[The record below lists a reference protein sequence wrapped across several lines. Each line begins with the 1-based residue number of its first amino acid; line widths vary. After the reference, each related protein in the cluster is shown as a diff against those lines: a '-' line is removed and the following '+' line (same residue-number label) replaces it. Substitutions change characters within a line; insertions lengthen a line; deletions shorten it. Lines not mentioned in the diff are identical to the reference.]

1 MHSPNKSK
9 TIRRAFQKILKR
21 IIKIISTVSLFVFQK
36 EKKRV
41 SYITFAI
48 QPFKKK
54 KKKKDQFFSEWKAET
69 FTRLHFLFFPREII
83 HILSNR
89 IFFFF
94 LGGRGFGG
102 VGLYLTLTSLRNI
115 DIE

>member
-1 MHSPNKSK
+1 MHSPNKSQ
-9 TIRRAFQKILKR
+9 TIRRAFQKLLKR

-54 KKKKDQFFSEWKAET
+54 NQFCSEWKAET

-83 HILSNR
+83 SHPFKQD
-89 IFFFF
+89 FFFF
-94 LGGRGFGG
+94 FG
-102 VGLYLTLTSLRNI
+102 VGVGGMLACI
-115 DIE
+115 